1 MPMKVEWKRE
11 PPSRAVLEV
20 ELPAEDVAREVG
32 RAAARL
38 ARRVR
43 VPGFRPGKAPRTVLE
58 RYIGRDELYGE
69 AIEELVS
76 SGYRQAVAEVGIVPV
91 GRPEFDAHQPEGA
104 KTLQ

>member
-1 MPMKVEWKRE
+1 MKVEWKRE
-11 PPSRAVLEV
+11 RPSRAVLEV

-69 AIEELVS
+69 AVEELVS
-76 SGYRQAVAEVGIVPV
+76 SGYRQAVAEDNEAKAKLK
-91 GRPEFDAHQPEGA
+91 PEI
-104 KTLQ
+104 